1 MKYTNLTYGAIGIWV
16 FLLLAA
22 DIKVSIHPQIHWGAT
37 LSVLIFALPLF
48 LRLKYSLAAPLK
60 LFALFMAVLLVV
72 TILLVSL
79 TSENP
84 SYGLGQSAK
93 LSIILL
99 GAFPL
104 LLGNSRLVKIG
115 IATIPVAVFSN
126 LILLILGL
134 TASPVF
140 AQLMTGDNR
149 WGTFFNYPGSLW
161 RVGILVVVLAMY
173 ALLHKCRSAYFALL
187 LAAAL
192 VLIYF
197 DSSRTGALLLFLA
210 FVFLAFIILWERRQ
224 SLLAGVISIMTI
236 LAILGLLGFIF
247 YNNQELVRQILPQ
260 RVVQTFEAIF
270 IGNYEEADHTRYE
283 MLQAAQAQ
291 IRQNPLWGIGIGN
304 TRVDT
309 NEGLMVVH
317 NAYLQVWADLG
328 IMGLIAYVGLVLG
341 WLIWLPSFF
350 RCVHWRVDPI
360 ERGLYYNAV
369 FMLFFYAFSGLFH
382 PISTEWSE
390 WISFILPYAL
400 FAQVFS
406 KDEVRN
412 AKPSQLL
419 SRNLNL

>member
-1 MKYTNLTYGAIGIWV
+1 
-16 FLLLAA
+16 
-22 DIKVSIHPQIHWGAT
+22 
-37 LSVLIFALPLF
+37 
-48 LRLKYSLAAPLK
+48 
-60 LFALFMAVLLVV
+60 
-72 TILLVSL
+72 
-79 TSENP
+79 
-84 SYGLGQSAK
+84 
-93 LSIILL
+93 
-99 GAFPL
+99 
-104 LLGNSRLVKIG
+104 
-115 IATIPVAVFSN
+115 
-126 LILLILGL
+126 
-134 TASPVF
+134 
-140 AQLMTGDNR
+140 
-149 WGTFFNYPGSLW
+149 
-161 RVGILVVVLAMY
+161 
-173 ALLHKCRSAYFALL
+173 
-187 LAAAL
+187 
-192 VLIYF
+192 
-197 DSSRTGALLLFLA
+197 
-210 FVFLAFIILWERRQ
+210 
-224 SLLAGVISIMTI
+224 MTI